1 MIDAI
6 ETDLEWVREHT
17 DWGQKALEW
26 EHHDRDRSF
35 LLSGSELEAAE
46 GWLARQSGKVPSPTK
61 VQNEYVLESRRAAV
75 GRLRRTRALVTAGMA
90 IAIVLSIVALVQRSS
105 AIANE
110 HTAESRQ
117 LAASAESVLPTDPEL
132 STLLSLKA
140 LSITYTTQA
149 EAALR
154 DALPDLQS
162 LKTLQ
167 TGSIVRGTAFSAD
180 GRLIVTAGD
189 DGTARTWH
197 AATGKPTGVTIKEP
211 SGAGFQAATFLPVG
225 SLVVMTSSSDGT
237 VRLWSATTGREIG
250 GSFRDPGGY
259 SINDAEFNAD
269 GSRFVVADAGGNAY
283 VLGGPTAITIKE
295 PGGNGFTKATFSPN
309 GRLIA
314 TASLDGTARI
324 WNAATGK
331 PTGVTLGALGH
342 VPITDVSF
350 SPDGKLLATADDLG
364 LANVWSAS
372 SGDPTNLGLDEP
384 RGGSFTSI
392 RFSHDGRL
400 ILTTSDDG
408 TARVWDARSG
418 LQLTLLA
425 GHSGPVFTASFSPGD
440 DEVVTGSADGTA
452 RVWDSLPRELL
463 RTIPEPGGGMVTG
476 SAFSPDG
483 SMIAT
488 ASGDGTAR
496 VSDASSGRSAGF
508 TIRAPGGGPLDGMA
522 FSPDGRFIVT
532 AGSDG
537 AARVWKAATGQPTGI
552 SVREPARAALHAA
565 SLPQW
570 SADCDG
576 RR

>member
-1 MIDAI
+1 M
-6 ETDLEWVREHT
+6 
-17 DWGQKALEW
+17 GQKALEW

-154 DALPDLQS
+154 DALPGLQS
-162 LKTLQ
+162 LKTLH
-167 TGSIVRGTAFSAD
+167 TNEPLTAADFSPD
-180 GRLIVTAGD
+180 DSLIVTAGNN
-189 DGTARTWH
+189 GTVRTWH
-197 AATGKPTGVTIKEP
+197 AATGKPTAVSIKEP
-211 SGAGFQAATFLPVG
+211 GDAPIESAKFDSQGRLI
-225 SLVVMTSSSDGT
+225 LTSSADGT

-324 WNAATGK
+324 WNAATGN
-331 PTGVTLGALGH
+331 PMEFVARDAGTLA
-342 VPITDVSF
+342 DVEF
-350 SPDGKLLATADDLG
+350 SP
-364 LANVWSAS
+364 S
-372 SGDPTNLGLDEP
+372 
-384 RGGSFTSI
+384 
-392 RFSHDGRL
+392 
-400 ILTTSDDG
+400 
-408 TARVWDARSG
+408 ARSIVVAG
-418 LQLTLLA
+418 SLGVAAVWTTTEQLMM
-425 GHSGPVFTASFSPGD
+425 VM
-440 DEVVTGSADGTA
+440 
-452 RVWDSLPRELL
+452 R
-463 RTIPEPGGGMVTG
+463 EPGG
-476 SAFSPDG
+476 SPLRG
-483 SMIAT
+483 ASFT
-488 ASGDGTAR
+488 A
-496 VSDASSGRSAGF
+496 
-508 TIRAPGGGPLDGMA
+508 PMA
-522 FSPDGRFIVT
+522 D
-532 AGSDG
+532 
-537 AARVWKAATGQPTGI
+537 
-552 SVREPARAALHAA
+552 
-565 SLPQW
+565 
-570 SADCDG
+570 
-576 RR
+576 